1 MQKTTSRDFLS
12 MMSAITF
19 YKAFNA
25 VLVWMSFHCSR
36 FFAKPVVWGKP
47 FSVSIEPTTA
57 CNLSCP
63 ECVSGLKAFTRPTGT
78 ASQTF
83 FQEAVDGMARELIY
97 LNLYFQGE
105 PYLNKDLFGMVA
117 YASGKGIYT
126 STSTNAHFL
135 DDERARKTVESGL
148 ARLIISIDG
157 TDQLTYAQYRK
168 GGELDKV
175 IAGTRNLIRW
185 KKALNSSSPMV
196 VFQFLVVRHNQGQV
210 DGIRELARELGVD
223 KVWLKSAQIND
234 YAQDPHQLI
243 PTIARYSRYKR
254 GDQGQMIPVNP
265 MHNQCWKM
273 WHSNVV
279 TWDGRVVPCCFDKDA
294 QHVMG
299 NLKEQPM
306 QEIWESK
313 NYIQFRQ
320 ELLKSRKNIDICSN
334 CSEGM
339 NVWR

>member
-1 MQKTTSRDFLS
+1 MQKTTYRDVVR
-12 MMSAITF
+12 MMSVLTF
-19 YKAFNA
+19 YKACNA
-25 VLVWMSFHCSR
+25 VLVWVSFHWSR
-36 FFAKPVVWGKP
+36 FLNKPIVWGKP

-78 ASQTF
+78 ASRTF

-105 PYLNKDLFGMVA
+105 PYLNKDLFGMVE
-117 YASGKGIYT
+117 YASRKGIYT

-135 DDERARKTVESGL
+135 NDERARKTVESGL

-157 TDQLTYAQYRK
+157 ADQSTYAQYRK

-196 VFQFLVVRHNQGQV
+196 VFQFLVVRHNEGQV
-210 DGIRELARELGVD
+210 DAIRELARELGVD

-243 PTIARYSRYKR
+243 PTIAQYSRYKI
-254 GDQGQMIPVNP
+254 DNQGKTVPVNTMP
-265 MHNQCWKM
+265 NQCWKM

-279 TWDGRVVPCCFDKDA
+279 TWDGQVVPCCFDKDA
-294 QHVMG
+294 QHPMG
-299 NLKEQPM
+299 NLKGQQM

-313 NYIQFRQ
+313 NYREFRQ
-320 ELLKSRKNIDICSN
+320 ELLRSRKNIDICSN